1 MENRRLFLFLLS
13 TMTFLW
19 LWSNFLAPPQPEPDA
34 QDGDAALIA
43 EDNPGADLSGDQS
56 AGQLTAAGDAAAD
69 PPGAGAAGSAVTAQP
84 PVDPV
89 NPAAG
94 APTLNFPDY
103 EATAPLLGSL
113 QADSGYGLQVQLSSI
128 GASVEGVW
136 LTSPQFR
143 DLQNPNQQVQLI
155 GNNLSDDRTFTTAVS
170 EVDALLQERGV
181 TLEMVHWKLAETGS
195 DQSGGRVVF
204 EYDSPDGR
212 LRLRKIYQLPRS
224 EQVGAVLQTA
234 LRNTP
239 SLYTLSLTL
248 EVVNLT
254 ESPQVV
260 NYELQGP
267 VGLLLENKEHT
278 YKYQDIHLEFPGG
291 KPVTLNIS
299 TLQGYCDQIDHD
311 LGEPASLPELKTKLR
326 EDYEW
331 TEPPRYAGVDV
342 QFFSAMVAPLPKIPV
357 DNAEQPEEVRVDW
370 LDRTYPMLI
379 GPDLREQPEPFFA
392 SRMVKGLVR
401 AFVGR
406 AVDPHT
412 AELSFRFAS
421 VPVTV
426 PAKQSVSHSYA
437 FFVGPKHR
445 ELLDPAPF
453 EAGQVLNYGW
463 FGPVARVM
471 HYLLDFFYS
480 LGLPYVLC
488 IISLTVLVRGCIFPI
503 SKKQAIM
510 AARQKE
516 LQPELTA
523 LRQKYAD
530 DQQKFAR
537 AQMELWRKHNINPL
551 SGCLPVFLQ
560 LPILVGLY
568 TALNSAVDLR
578 GQHFLWIT
586 NLAAPDAL
594 FRLPFPLPFG
604 MGYDFSILPLCTV
617 GLFLVQQKMFMPPA
631 TTEQEVMQQKM
642 MNFMTLIMGVF
653 FWHQPSGLSVYF
665 IASSLWGITERKLL
679 GTGRPVAAAAGG
691 AASVVVV
698 ESESAGS
705 AERGR
710 KDAQSP
716 VQTDKAPRAP
726 GFWQRLMDAAE
737 EAQRQAES
745 KKNRDGRKD
754 RKK

>member
-19 LWSNFLAPPQPEPDA
+19 LWSNFLAPPPEP
-34 QDGDAALIA
+34 QDGEGDSVADVAETQPGQAA
-43 EDNPGADLSGDQS
+43 ADQ
-56 AGQLTAAGDAAAD
+56 AGGELTAATAAPAVATEAGAPAAGQTLAAAAD
-69 PPGAGAAGSAVTAQP
+69 S
-84 PVDPV
+84 
-89 NPAAG
+89 PA
-94 APTLNFPDY
+94 APTLKFPEY
-103 EATAPLLGSL
+103 EAATQLLGSL

-128 GASVEGVW
+128 GASVDAVW

-143 DLQNPNQQVQLI
+143 DLQNPGQQVQLI
-155 GNNLSDDRTFTTAVS
+155 GNNLSDDRTFTLALT
-170 EVDALLQERGV
+170 EIDALLKERGV
-181 TLEMVHWKLAETGS
+181 TLEQVHWKLAETS
-195 DQSGGRVVF
+195 EDKIGGRAVF
-204 EYDSPDGR
+204 QYDSPDGR
-212 LRLRKIYQLPRS
+212 LRLRKIYTLPRS
-224 EQVGAVLQTA
+224 ELAGAVLQKA
-234 LRNTP
+234 LRET
-239 SLYTLSLTL
+239 SELYTLSLTL

-254 ESPQVV
+254 EAAQVV
-260 NYELQGP
+260 SYELQGP
-267 VGLLLENKEHT
+267 VGMLLENKEHT

-291 KPVTLNIS
+291 KPVTLNIG
-299 TLQGYCDQIDHD
+299 TLQNYCNDIDQQ
-311 LGEPASLPELKTKLR
+311 LGERASLAELTGKLR

-342 QFFSAMVAPLPKIPV
+342 QFFSAMVAPLPRVPV
-357 DNAEQPEEVRVDW
+357 DTTDPDDAPPELRADW

-379 GPDLREQPEPFFA
+379 GPDLREMPEPFFV
-392 SRMVKGLVR
+392 SRLVKGFVQ
-401 AFVGR
+401 AVVGR
-406 AVDPHT
+406 PVDPRT

-421 VPVTV
+421 VPVAV
-426 PAKQSVSHSYA
+426 PAGQTVSHAYA
-437 FFVGPKHR
+437 FFVGPKRR
-445 ELLDPAPF
+445 ELLDPSPF

-488 IISLTVLVRGCIFPI
+488 IISLTILVRGCIFPI

-516 LQPELTA
+516 LQPELAA
-523 LRQKYAD
+523 LRQKYGD

-578 GQHFLWIT
+578 GQHFLWIS

-604 MGYDFSILPLCTV
+604 MGFDFSILPLCTV

-631 TTEQEVMQQKM
+631 TTDQEVMQQKM
-642 MNFMTLIMGVF
+642 MNFMTLFMGIF
-653 FWHQPSGLSVYF
+653 FWHQPAGLSVYF

-679 GTGRPVAAAAGG
+679 GTGRPVPAAAAAGVSGVQVIDPNAGAVADRDRRGSQASETASG
-691 AASVVVV
+691 AAKP
-698 ESESAGS
+698 A
-705 AERGR
+705 
-710 KDAQSP
+710 
-716 VQTDKAPRAP
+716 
-726 GFWQRLMDAAE
+726 GFWQKLMDAAE

-745 KKNRDGRKD
+745 KKNREGKKD
-754 RKK
+754 RKT